1 MNNSMKKE
9 LLSILFSVSKS
20 GTQIFTIGHIVVI
33 TRGAEI
39 QTHNY
44 VMLCD
49 NIFCDIIII

>member
-9 LLSILFSVSKS
+9 LLSVLFSVSKS